1 MSLAHAAPRGDAS
14 VKHPSSTVL
23 EALACDDATDAVR
36 AHVARC
42 LPCRAF
48 VRRASSFRAASHAT
62 DAQSMAW
69 SVGATR
75 DSSVMVA
82 GVPISVPRRLSGW
95 QG

>member
-1 MSLAHAAPRGDAS
+1 MSS
-14 VKHPSSTVL
+14 IKHPTSTVL

-48 VRRASSFRAASHAT
+48 VRRASSFRVASHAS

-69 SVGATR
+69 CVGATR
-75 DSSVMVA
+75 DSSVFVA
-82 GVPISVPRRLSGW
+82 GLPLGVPRRLSGW